1 MSNKLPDYVHFTSNA
16 AQTVREVLH
25 TLQPDKVAILVDENT
40 KEHCL
45 PLLDFKYDI
54 LIEIGSGEL
63 QKNLDTCRFI
73 WNELTAASFTRKSVL
88 INLGGGVIGDMG
100 GFTAA
105 TYKRGIPF
113 INLPTTL
120 LSQVDASVGGKLGVD
135 FDGLKN
141 HIGVFQNPYAVI
153 VDPGFLT
160 TLPKRDLVSGYAE
173 VVKHALIYDASHWQN
188 LQETAFEALDWYEII
203 PKSIGIKNEVV
214 TADPFEKGLRKIL
227 NFGHTLG
234 HAIESALLETD
245 APLLHGEA
253 IAIGMIL
260 EGHLSMQLG
269 MISEGD
275 LKAVEHHLQSRFT
288 LPTTIPDYTVLETL
302 LKQDKK
308 NIDTEVSFS
317 LLEKIGSCTY
327 DQKVSTAQIIRSMEA
342 FA

>member
-1 MSNKLPDYVHFTSNA
+1 MML
-16 AQTVREVLH
+16 
-25 TLQPDKVAILVDENT
+25 
-40 KEHCL
+40 
-45 PLLDFKYDI
+45 
-54 LIEIGSGEL
+54 
-63 QKNLDTCRFI
+63 
-73 WNELTAASFTRKSVL
+73 
-88 INLGGGVIGDMG
+88 
-100 GFTAA
+100 
-105 TYKRGIPF
+105 
-113 INLPTTL
+113 
-120 LSQVDASVGGKLGVD
+120 
-135 FDGLKN
+135 
-141 HIGVFQNPYAVI
+141 
-153 VDPGFLT
+153 
-160 TLPKRDLVSGYAE
+160 
-173 VVKHALIYDASHWQN
+173 HWQN

>member
-173 VVKHALIYDASHWQN
+173 VVKHALIYDASLAKLAGN
-188 LQETAFEALDWYEII
+188 CFR
-203 PKSIGIKNEVV
+203 S
-214 TADPFEKGLRKIL
+214 LRL
-227 NFGHTLG
+227 
-234 HAIESALLETD
+234 
-245 APLLHGEA
+245 
-253 IAIGMIL
+253 
-260 EGHLSMQLG
+260 
-269 MISEGD
+269 
-275 LKAVEHHLQSRFT
+275 V
-288 LPTTIPDYTVLETL
+288 
-302 LKQDKK
+302 
-308 NIDTEVSFS
+308 
-317 LLEKIGSCTY
+317 
-327 DQKVSTAQIIRSMEA
+327 
-342 FA
+342 